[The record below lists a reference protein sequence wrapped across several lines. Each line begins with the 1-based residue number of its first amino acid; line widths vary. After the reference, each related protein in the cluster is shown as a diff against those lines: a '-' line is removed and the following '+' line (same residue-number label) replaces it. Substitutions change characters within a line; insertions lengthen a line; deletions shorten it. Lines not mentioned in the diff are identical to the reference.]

1 MEIEEKTPELTLLRN
16 RLDSYSKYNRELIEC
31 IGEKVNKIKRIPS
44 PTNVS
49 NPPQEP
55 DGSELNLLKL
65 SIDVID
71 ENNYVLEYIRNT
83 LNEII

>member
-31 IGEKVNKIKRIPS
+31 IGEKVNKIKRISS